1 MGFESTPGGA
11 KHVAIEGFRLVT
23 HSSCSHFTW
32 RPCEQH
38 EQHGWQGQEHN
49 PGPLETSAA
58 NIDFACSIAC
68 IEWIIRSR
76 AICESE
82 DLKLIHYIR
91 ADIFLAAASSLEG
104 KCDSCRD
111 EHGHRDGDRPR
122 ASTSNHTSA
131 EPNQGQI
138 KIDAATGSEGS
149 WYIALM
155 VMNM

>member
-1 MGFESTPGGA
+1 MSKESTPGGA

-49 PGPLETSAA
+49 PGRESTSSTNGGKHWKHPLQILTSLAA
-58 NIDFACSIAC
+58 L
-68 IEWIIRSR
+68 R
-76 AICESE
+76 ASN
-82 DLKLIHYIR
+82 LKLIHYIR